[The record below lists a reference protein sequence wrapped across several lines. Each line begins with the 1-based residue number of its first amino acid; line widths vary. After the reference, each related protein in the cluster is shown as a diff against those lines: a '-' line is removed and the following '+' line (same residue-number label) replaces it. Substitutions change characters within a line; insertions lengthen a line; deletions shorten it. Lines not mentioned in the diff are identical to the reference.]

1 MANEFFNINTFR
13 QKLNGGSKANLFR
26 ILIEPETDITG
37 VDLSN
42 LSILCKS
49 GAIPAFTLGVIEV
62 PFRGRRIKVP
72 GDRTYADWTATI
84 VNDDAQAVR
93 KSFDNWL
100 NYIIDVN
107 GENELRIGTDS
118 YRCKITV
125 QQLRPDGTVA
135 RVYELY
141 DAFPTDV
148 STIDLSYDTT
158 DAIQEFTVT
167 FQYHYLDVG
176 ATSEAGTD
184 ASDPGAGT
192 SNASSAAGAKA
203 TTAAPLGN
211 GPGGKGK

>member
-26 ILIEPETDITG
+26 IEIEPETLVDG

-62 PFRGRRIKVP
+62 PFRGRRIKIP

-84 VNDDAQAVR
+84 VNDDSQNVR
-93 KSFDNWL
+93 KSFDNWMK
-100 NYIIDVN
+100 NIIDVD
-107 GENELRIGTDS
+107 GENSLRDGTDS

-125 QQLRPDGTVA
+125 KQLRPDGTVA
-135 RVYELY
+135 RVYDLI

-148 STIDLSYDTT
+148 SAIDLSYDTT
-158 DAIQEFTVT
+158 DAVQEFTVT

-176 ATSEAGTD
+176 GTSEAGSD
-184 ASDPGAGT
+184 ATVP
-192 SNASSAAGAKA
+192 NASVAG
-203 TTAAPLGN
+203 
-211 GPGGKGK
+211 

>member
-26 ILIEPETDITG
+26 ILIEPETTIEG

-62 PFRGRRIKVP
+62 PFRGRRIKIP

-84 VNDDAQAVR
+84 VNDDSQNVR
-93 KSFDNWL
+93 KSFDNWMK
-100 NYIIDVN
+100 NIIDVD
-107 GENELRIGTDS
+107 GENSLRDGTDS
-118 YRCKITV
+118 YRCKVTV
-125 QQLRPDGTVA
+125 QQLRPDGTIA

-148 STIDLSYDTT
+148 SAIDLSYDTT
-158 DAIQEFTVT
+158 DAVQEFTVT

-176 ATSEAGTD
+176 GTSESGQD
-184 ASDPGAGT
+184 ADVP
-192 SNASSAAGAKA
+192 NASVAG
-203 TTAAPLGN
+203 
-211 GPGGKGK
+211 

>member
-1 MANEFFNINTFR
+1 MATAINEFFSIDTFR

-26 ILIEPETDITG
+26 IIIEPDEAITG

-62 PFRGRRIKVP
+62 PFRGRRIKIP

-100 NYIIDVN
+100 NSIIDVN
-107 GENELRIGTDS
+107 GENDLRTGTDS
-118 YRCKITV
+118 YRATIKV

-148 STIDLSYDTT
+148 SAIDLSYDTT

-176 ATSEAGTD
+176 STSETGVD
-184 ASDPGAGT
+184 ASNPGAGT
-192 SNASSAAGAKA
+192 SSTSSAGSSKDKA
-203 TTAAPLGN
+203 TTAA
-211 GPGGKGK
+211 K

>member
-26 ILIEPETDITG
+26 ILIEPEQTIDG
-37 VDLSN
+37 VDLTN

-62 PFRGRRIKVP
+62 PFRGRKIKIP

-84 VNDDAQAVR
+84 VNDDTQSVR

-100 NYIIDVN
+100 NNIISVD
-107 GENELRIGTDS
+107 GENELRTSTNS
-118 YRCKITV
+118 YRCTIHV
-125 QQLRPDGTVA
+125 QQLRPDGSTA
-135 RVYELY
+135 RVYQLY

-148 STIDLSYDTT
+148 SAIDLSYDTT
-158 DAIQEFTVT
+158 DAVQEFTVT

-176 ATSEAGTD
+176 GTSEAGAE
-184 ASDPGAGT
+184 ASSPTAGT
-192 SNASSAAGAKA
+192 SSVGADAANE
-203 TTAAPLGN
+203 TA
-211 GPGGKGK
+211 

>member
-13 QKLNGGSKANLFR
+13 SKLNGGSKANLFR
-26 ILIEPETDITG
+26 IQIEPEENIAG

-84 VNDDAQAVR
+84 VNDDAQNVR

-100 NYIIDVN
+100 NSIIDVN
-107 GENELRIGTDS
+107 GENSLRDGTDS

-125 QQLRPDGTVA
+125 QQLRPDGTVS

-148 STIDLSYDTT
+148 SAIDLSYDTT
-158 DAIQEFTVT
+158 DAVQEFTVT

-176 ATSEAGTD
+176 GTSESGTN
-184 ASDPGAGT
+184 ASEPGAGV
-192 SNASSAAGAKA
+192 SSAASASAVKG
-203 TTAAPLGN
+203 TTAA
-211 GPGGKGK
+211 KTVAKV